1 MGDSA
6 SPIPET
12 PGDQGKQETP
22 SLWRM
27 ALYFLRLGST
37 GFGGPVALANYMRR
51 DLAEASGWL
60 TEEEYDRGLAIAA
73 ACPGP
78 LAYQLAVYCG
88 YIRFGILG
96 GLLVAVAFA
105 LPPFILVIAT
115 AGLYVRFATNWQ
127 LRALFYGVAPV
138 VVALI
143 LKACW
148 NLGKKTLGRDV
159 PAWTIFL
166 IACAITVI
174 VQKELMPIFI
184 VAGALGIFLFARQ
197 AKGGVTHPRASP
209 NALFLIAAP
218 SGIATASGGVSA
230 MTGKLFLFFFKTGLL
245 VFGSGLVI
253 VPFLKT
259 YVVDQYHWLGN
270 REFLD
275 SVAIGMISPGPV
287 VISATFVGYL
297 LNGIPGALA
306 STIGI
311 FAPAV
316 LFTVLATPLLLRYA
330 GNRRLQGFI
339 RGITVAVVGVLF
351 GTTYLVARTAI
362 GDLLTVVIA
371 IASLLVLFRWRKF
384 PEPLV
389 VAAGA
394 LIGLVAYPIIQPS
407 WLLH

>member
-1 MGDSA
+1 MRPMTRLRTLAESDCGPRPTQSSSSTISGSKGARGHSVGDSA

-51 DLAEASGWL
+51 DLAEARGWL

-184 VAGALGIFLFARQ
+184 
-197 AKGGVTHPRASP
+197 
-209 NALFLIAAP
+209 
-218 SGIATASGGVSA
+218 
-230 MTGKLFLFFFKTGLL
+230 
-245 VFGSGLVI
+245 
-253 VPFLKT
+253 
-259 YVVDQYHWLGN
+259 
-270 REFLD
+270 
-275 SVAIGMISPGPV
+275 
-287 VISATFVGYL
+287 
-297 LNGIPGALA
+297 
-306 STIGI
+306 
-311 FAPAV
+311 
-316 LFTVLATPLLLRYA
+316 
-330 GNRRLQGFI
+330 
-339 RGITVAVVGVLF
+339 
-351 GTTYLVARTAI
+351 
-362 GDLLTVVIA
+362 
-371 IASLLVLFRWRKF
+371 
-384 PEPLV
+384 
-389 VAAGA
+389 
-394 LIGLVAYPIIQPS
+394 
-407 WLLH
+407 

>member
-1 MGDSA
+1 
-6 SPIPET
+6 
-12 PGDQGKQETP
+12 
-22 SLWRM
+22 M
-27 ALYFLRLGST
+27 ALYFLRLGSL

-51 DLAEASGWL
+51 DLAENRGWL

-88 YIRFGILG
+88 YIRFGVVG
-96 GLLVAVAFA
+96 GVVVAFTFA
-105 LPPFILVIAT
+105 LTPFVLVITT
-115 AGLYVRFATNWQ
+115 AWLYLRYSSNWQ
-127 LRALFYGVAPV
+127 LRALFYGVGPV

-148 NLGKKTLGRDV
+148 NLGRKTLGRDV
-159 PAWTIFL
+159 LAWTFFL
-166 IACAITVI
+166 IACAITVV
-174 VQKELMPIFI
+174 VQKELMPLFL

-197 AKGGVTHPRASP
+197 AGTGGSRARPSAT
-209 NALFLIAAP
+209 ALLLAPPPGIAM
-218 SGIATASGGVSA
+218 ATASVSG

-297 LNGIPGALA
+297 LNGIPGAA
-306 STIGI
+306 AATIGI

-330 GNRRLQGFI
+330 DNRRLQGFI
-339 RGITVAVVGVLF
+339 RGITVAVVGVLV

-362 GDLLTVVIA
+362 GDLLTVA
-371 IASLLVLFRWRKF
+371 IAVGSLAILFLWRRL
-384 PEPLV
+384 PEPV
-389 VAAGA
+389 VVLAGA
-394 LIGLVAYPIIQPS
+394 LIGLVAYPILQPA